1 MTPGSVNAASPVQIL
16 IVEDNPADARLVR
29 EVMRDSKVLNE
40 IHWVAD
46 GVEALAFLHREGKY
60 STAPRPN
67 LIFLDLNM
75 PRKDGREVLQSVKA
89 DPSLRQ
95 IPIVVMTSSQ
105 AEEDVARAYDQ
116 HANCYVRKPID
127 FDQFHQVVKNLENFW
142 FATVEL
148 PGGH

>member
-1 MTPGSVNAASPVQIL
+1 MPLSEQAAPRPVQIL

-40 IHWVAD
+40 IQWVPD
-46 GVEALAFLHREGKY
+46 GVEAIAFLRRQGKY
-60 STAPRPN
+60 SSAPRPN

-75 PRKDGREVLQSVKA
+75 PRKDGREVLREIKA
-89 DPSLRQ
+89 DEGLRR

-105 AEEDVARAYDQ
+105 AEEDIARAYDQ

-127 FDQFHQVVKNLENFW
+127 FQQFHEVVKSLETFW

-148 PGGH
+148 PTH

>member
-1 MTPGSVNAASPVQIL
+1 MSPNATPSTRPVQIL

-40 IHWVAD
+40 IHWVPD
-46 GVEALAFLHREGKY
+46 GVEALAFLRTQGKY
-60 STAPRPN
+60 ANAPRPN

-75 PRKDGREVLQSVKA
+75 PRKDGREVLREVKA
-89 DPSLRQ
+89 DEGLKR

-127 FDQFHQVVKNLENFW
+127 FDQFHSVVKTLENFW

-148 PGGH
+148 PVQ

>member
-1 MTPGSVNAASPVQIL
+1 MPLTERSTPRPVQIL

-29 EVMRDSKVLNE
+29 EVMRDSKILNE
-40 IHWVAD
+40 ISWVPD
-46 GVEALAFLHREGKY
+46 GVEALAFLRKQGKY
-60 STAPRPN
+60 TGAHRPS

-75 PRKDGREVLQSVKA
+75 PRKDGRDVLREVKA
-89 DPSLRQ
+89 DPVFRS

-105 AEEDVARAYDQ
+105 AEEDIARAYDQ

-127 FDQFHQVVKNLENFW
+127 FAQFHEVVKTIESFW

-148 PGGH
+148 PTS

>member
-1 MTPGSVNAASPVQIL
+1 MTPNPVHPTRPVQIL

-40 IHWVAD
+40 IHWVPD
-46 GVEALAFLHREGKY
+46 GVEALAFLRAQGKY
-60 STAPRPN
+60 ADAPRPN

-75 PRKDGREVLQSVKA
+75 PRKDGREVLREVKS
-89 DPSLRQ
+89 DDRLKR

-127 FDQFHQVVKNLENFW
+127 FDQFHLVVKTLENFW

-148 PGGH
+148 PNQ

>member
-1 MTPGSVNAASPVQIL
+1 MPLSDQPTPRPVQIL

-40 IHWVAD
+40 IQWVPD
-46 GVEALAFLHREGKY
+46 GVEAIAFLRHQGKY
-60 STAPRPN
+60 ASAPRPN

-75 PRKDGREVLQSVKA
+75 PRKDGREVLTEIKA
-89 DPSLRQ
+89 DESLRR

-105 AEEDVARAYDQ
+105 AEEDIARAYDQ

-127 FDQFHQVVKNLENFW
+127 FQQFHEVVKSLETFW

-148 PGGH
+148 PSR

>member
-1 MTPGSVNAASPVQIL
+1 MPLSEQPTPRPVQIL

-40 IHWVAD
+40 IQWVPD
-46 GVEALAFLHREGKY
+46 GVEAIAFLRHQGKY
-60 STAPRPN
+60 ASAPRPN

-75 PRKDGREVLQSVKA
+75 PRKDGREVLTEIKA
-89 DPSLRQ
+89 DESLRR

-105 AEEDVARAYDQ
+105 AEEDIARAYDQ

-127 FDQFHQVVKNLENFW
+127 FQQFHEVVKSLETFW

-148 PGGH
+148 PSR

>member
-1 MTPGSVNAASPVQIL
+1 MPPNPGPTTRPVQIL

-40 IHWVAD
+40 IHWVPD
-46 GVEALAFLHREGKY
+46 GVEALAFLRAQGKY
-60 STAPRPN
+60 ADAPRPN

-75 PRKDGREVLQSVKA
+75 PRKDGREVLREVKS
-89 DPSLRQ
+89 DEKLKR

-127 FDQFHQVVKNLENFW
+127 FDQFHLVVKTLENFW

-148 PGGH
+148 PNQ